1 MKFKLIYSPNFTKK
15 TRSIRKIRFLIIHY
29 TGMQSKRVSISRL
42 SNPNSKVSCHYLIDR
57 KGEIIQMVNDNKIAW
72 HAGKSRWKNL
82 INLNDNSI
90 GIELVN
96 KGHKL
101 GYQKFHS
108 KQISSLINLCQ
119 TLKRKYKIKPTNILG
134 HSDIAPL
141 RKIDPGEKFPWF
153 HLSKKGLG
161 IWYKKINY
169 RKSDKDRKKIRKD
182 FFKNLFVIGYR
193 YFSKSRS
200 SSKDKYLIK
209 AFQMRF
215 LPTNVKGVIDKK
227 TLQIS
232 HYLAIQHKK

>member
-1 MKFKLIYSPNFTKK
+1 MKFKTIQSPNFTKK
-15 TRSIRKIRFLIIHY
+15 TRSAKKITFIIIHY

-42 SNPNSKVSCHYLIDR
+42 SSPNSKVSCHYLIDR

-82 INLNDNSI
+82 RNLNSNSI

-101 GYQKFHS
+101 GYQKFHY
-108 KQISSLINLCQ
+108 KQINSLTNLCLI
-119 TLKRKYKIKPTNILG
+119 LKKKYRIKPANILG
-134 HSDIAPL
+134 HSDVAPL

-169 RKSDKDRKKIRKD
+169 TVNNKSKKEIRKD

-193 YFSKSRS
+193 YFSKGNS
-200 SSKDKYLIK
+200 SSKDRYLVK

-215 LPTNVKGVIDKK
+215 SPKNVKGIIDQK
-227 TLQIS
+227 TLKIS
-232 HYLAIQHKK
+232 HYLATRCKK